1 MDKKSNSRR
10 RFLKA
15 GIAATA
21 AHQFQYL
28 QYGNRKKEYE
38 KEYVY
43 TPCLFLAEEPGK

>member
-10 RFLKA
+10 RFFKSRN
-15 GIAATA
+15 GSNSG
-21 AHQFQYL
+21 HQFQYL